1 MVRFRGPSLVTY
13 LAVNV
18 VSFFSLFLLQIT
30 LFMVSD
36 KGRVFIVGVG
46 CTAFTKVC
54 SSV

>member
-18 VSFFSLFLLQIT
+18 ASFSLSYYST